1 MDIVFKLDGTN
12 TSSTYATTLASSTT
26 MNTTY
31 SRVCILHSMHS
42 KIGTPYNQP
51 PYSLPPQPPG
61 GTMLSFL
68 QLCYAKDTAYH
79 SGYAY

>member
-1 MDIVFKLDGTN
+1 MNVLHCMHIVFTLDGTN

-31 SRVCILHSMHS
+31 SSMHS
-42 KIGTPYNQP
+42 KIGTPYQST
-51 PYSLPPQPPG
+51 SLPPG